1 MYNLSTVRALT
12 IASHRGRLL
21 LAVFAIA
28 AAALLLFAGPGIL
41 PLFVMLGLLYGGFRV
56 ATGPLPAFIS
66 RLRLSIRWKILAGI
80 CFMGGLLLLVT
91 VVNVQAMDYMHS
103 ELHDIEN
110 LGAADPARVLPAVV
124 DLESTQ
130 HGPFFSLMPVVS
142 LMAGF
147 LALGIGVA
155 LAISVIEPIHRMGLA
170 MNRIASGDL
179 SQRVDVSNR
188 DELGELADSI
198 NSTAQELARLQEAK
212 LADERAHALRERISQ
227 VTLAQEEERRRIS
240 RELHDGL
247 GPSLAAIVN
256 RLRACQETVDKDPA
270 EARVELEEIRQS
282 LRGHIQDI
290 RHLIYDL
297 RPLAV
302 DQLGLRGALQQLLD
316 RFVSDTGI
324 ETLSDLIYDE
334 NLDPLTEVTVF
345 RVVQECLSNVQKHAD
360 ATRVEVRIRRA
371 KTDLEVAVRDNGRG
385 FAPLRGSGQTTNEG
399 VGLVSMRERAELV
412 GGRLSVTS
420 SPGKGCL
427 VSILIPHKEQWIGT
441 DTDSA
446 G

>member
-1 MYNLSTVRALT
+1 
-12 IASHRGRLL
+12 
-21 LAVFAIA
+21 
-28 AAALLLFAGPGIL
+28 
-41 PLFVMLGLLYGGFRV
+41 MLGLLYGGFRV

-91 VVNVQAMDYMHS
+91 VANVQAMDYMHS
-103 ELHDIEN
+103 ELHDIED
-110 LGAADPARVLPAVV
+110 LGTVDPSRVLPAVV

-142 LMAGF
+142 LMAGL
-147 LALGIGVA
+147 LALGVGVA
-155 LAISVIEPIHRMGLA
+155 LAISVIEPVHRMGLA
-170 MNRIASGDL
+170 MKRIASGDL
-179 SQRVDVSNR
+179 TQRVEVSNR

-212 LADERAHALRERISQ
+212 LADERARSLRERISQ

-256 RLRACQETVDKDPA
+256 RLRACQETVSNDPA

-282 LRGHIQDI
+282 LKGHIQDI
-290 RHLIYDL
+290 RHLIHDL

-302 DQLGLRGALQQLLD
+302 DQLGLRGALEQLLD
-316 RFVSDTGI
+316 RFAGDTGI
-324 ETLSDLIYDE
+324 ETLSELTYDE
-334 NLDPLTEVTVF
+334 QLDPLTEVTVF
-345 RVVQECLSNVQKHAD
+345 RVVQECLSNVQKHAG

-371 KTDLEVAVRDNGRG
+371 KADIGVAVRDNGRG
-385 FAPLRGSGQTTNEG
+385 FASQRGSGQNTSEG
-399 VGLVSMRERAELV
+399 VGLLSMRERAELV
-412 GGRLSVTS
+412 GGRLSVRS
-420 SPGKGCL
+420 SPGKGCQI
-427 VSILIPHKEQWIGT
+427 SMLIPQQEQWVGT
-441 DTDSA
+441 DTDTA